1 MARAIAAL
9 GLALLAL
16 ALAVRAHQ
24 SQQPRAFALSP
35 PPELMPGLRVSHTHA
50 DTCLASHGTPWPSYS
65 ANYSRPRPRLHPHYD
80 TRRQERILTEL
91 FSVIMQA
98 DDVALLERE
107 AGNMGLAYLDTN
119 FSMCRRPVLLRN
131 QVRDIMS
138 KYGLPIIPL
147 ERKWTPVNREPDT

>member
-24 SQQPRAFALSP
+24 SKQTRAFALSP
-35 PPELMPGLRVSHTHA
+35 PPELVPGLRASPARA
-50 DTCLASHGTPWPSYS
+50 DTCLASHGVPWPVYAS
-65 ANYSRPRPRLHPHYD
+65 NVSRPRPRLHPHYD

-107 AGNMGLAYLDTN
+107 AANMGLAYLDTN
-119 FSMCRRPVLLRN
+119 FSMCRRPALLRN

-138 KYGLPIIPL
+138 KYGIPIIPL
-147 ERKWTPVNREPDT
+147 ERKWTPVNSEPNT